1 MKVLLEPIFGRSK
14 PVASRARSRIIR
26 PLERILVAV
35 DGSEPSRR
43 ALHLAVNIAKTLGA
57 RVTIAHSVVWEPL
70 APSRQRRAMQQLAKE
85 FDEKGRN
92 ILRMMS
98 DEVAHSGVEVEL
110 VLLHGPAGEAVTKL
124 ATKGNYDLVVV
135 GVRGRSLASRLLLGS
150 VADRIIRICNGP
162 VLVVH

>member
-1 MKVLLEPIFGRSK
+1 MARRV
-14 PVASRARSRIIR
+14 RSRIKL
-26 PLERILVAV
+26 LERILVAV

-43 ALHLAVNIAKTLGA
+43 ALHHAVNIAKTMGA

-70 APSRQRRAMQQLAKE
+70 APSRQRRAMRQLAKE
-85 FDEKGRN
+85 FDERGKM
-92 ILRMMS
+92 ILKKMNA
-98 DEVAHSGVEVEL
+98 EVAHSGVEVER
-110 VLLHGPAGEAVTKL
+110 VFLHGPAGEAVTKL
-124 ATKGNYDLVVV
+124 AAMGNYDLVVV